1 MSTTV
6 ERTYEVP
13 ADREAVW
20 ALIADPALRA
30 EAISVVEAYHREG
43 DELVWELAMPVR
55 GIPGTISVRT
65 RDAEREPPRYVRFVG
80 ESSIMRVEG
89 EHELEATED
98 GCLVHN
104 RFVIDGRFPGVEAF
118 FKRNIDDEID
128 NLLEHVGDRLAAQRR
143 E

>member
-13 ADREAVW
+13 ADIEEVW
-20 ALIADPALRA
+20 ELIADPSLRA
-30 EAISVVEAYHREG
+30 EAIGVVQEFHLEG
-43 DELVWELAMPVR
+43 DEMVWALAMPVR

-65 RDAEREPPRYVRFVG
+65 RDVEREAPRFVRFVG
-80 ESSIMRVEG
+80 ESSVMRVEG
-89 EHELEATED
+89 EHELEATGD

-104 RFVIDGRFPGVEAF
+104 RFVVDGRLPGVEAF
-118 FKRNIDDEID
+118 FKRNIDEEID
-128 NLLEHVGDRLAAQRR
+128 NLLEHVGDRLAARRR